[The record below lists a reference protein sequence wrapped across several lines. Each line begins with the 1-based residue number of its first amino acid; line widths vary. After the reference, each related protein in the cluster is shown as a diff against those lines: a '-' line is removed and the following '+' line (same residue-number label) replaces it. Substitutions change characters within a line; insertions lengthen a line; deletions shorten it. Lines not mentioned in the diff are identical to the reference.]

1 MPSHLNRWNAWL
13 QQVLM
18 LYQGDGASDSKKKKI
33 AIWSK
38 TFDLDDL
45 AIALYLVEVDQMVA
59 KGGVRAMYPAST
71 R

>member
-1 MPSHLNRWNAWL
+1 
-13 QQVLM
+13 M

>member
-1 MPSHLNRWNAWL
+1 MAL
-13 QQVLM
+13 QT
-18 LYQGDGASDSKKKKI
+18 AKRKNF

-38 TFDLDDL
+38 TFKLDNL

-59 KGGVRAMYPAST
+59 EGVRAMYPAST

>member
-1 MPSHLNRWNAWL
+1 MECMVTEGINAVPVRWWRFR
-13 QQVLM
+13 QQK
-18 LYQGDGASDSKKKKI
+18 YFF

-38 TFDLDDL
+38 TFELDDL

-59 KGGVRAMYPAST
+59 KGVRAMNPAST